1 MSSIANGLPRRTMGR
16 AARLLTVSAL
26 LALGG
31 LSGCSTLDQGTIH
44 RGYVFDEQTLSQVKI
59 GAPAEQ
65 VLGVLGTPTTTSTV
79 GGDAWYY
86 ISQKVEQPLPS
97 MPQRVTDQRV
107 YAVYFDKSKRLTRI
121 ANYGLEDG
129 RVIDM
134 SSRQTVSTGGE
145 NRLLQGML
153 KQLSGLK
160 YKMF

>member
-1 MSSIANGLPRRTMGR
+1 MKSIANAFFGRSRGLKGLAP
-16 AARLLTVSAL
+16 AL
-26 LALGG
+26 LAVGL
-31 LSGCSTLDQGTIH
+31 LSGCSTFDQGTIT

-65 VLGVLGTPTTTSTV
+65 VLAVLGTPTTTSTV

-86 ISQKVEQPLPS
+86 ISQRVEQPIPA
-97 MPQRVTDQRV
+97 MPARVTNQRV
-107 YAVYFDKSKRLTRI
+107 YAVYFDKSKHLTRI

-134 SSRQTVSTGGE
+134 TSRQTVAGGGE

-153 KQLSGLK
+153 KQISGLK

>member
-1 MSSIANGLPRRTMGR
+1 MRSIATRTYGRGR
-16 AARLLTVSAL
+16 ALKALTVSTL

-31 LSGCSTLDQGTIH
+31 LSGCSTLDQGTFH
-44 RGYVFDEQTLSQVKI
+44 RGYVFDEQTLSQVKV

-65 VLGVLGTPTTTSTV
+65 VLAVLGTPTTTSTV

-86 ISQKVEQPLPS
+86 IGQKVEQPLPS

-107 YAVYFDKSKRLTRI
+107 YAVYFDKNKRLSRI

-129 RVIDM
+129 KVVDM
-134 SSRQTVSTGGE
+134 TSRQTVAGGGE

-160 YKMF
+160 YQMF

>member
-1 MSSIANGLPRRTMGR
+1 MMSNARGFSAPLR
-16 AARLLTVSAL
+16 AARLLTVSAFV
-26 LALGG
+26 ALGG
-31 LSGCSTLDQGTIH
+31 LAGCSTLDQGTIH

-97 MPQRVTDQRV
+97 MPPRVTQQRV
-107 YAVYFDKSKRLTRI
+107 YAVYFDKDKRLTRI
-121 ANYGLEDG
+121 GNYGLEDG
-129 RVIDM
+129 HVIDM
-134 SSRQTVSTGGE
+134 TSRQTVAGGGE
-145 NRLLQGML
+145 NRLLQGMF
-153 KQLSGLK
+153 KQLSGLS